1 MLNTSV
7 AFIIFKR
14 PDTTEKVF
22 NEIRKIKPKK
32 LFVIADGPKN
42 KDEEIK
48 CLKTREIINRV
59 DWNCQV
65 YKNYSDKNLGCRKR
79 VISGLN
85 WVFENVEESIILED
99 DCLPDQ
105 SFFYFCESLLEKYK
119 ENKEVMMISGNN
131 HLRNEENIIKNS
143 YYFSKFVYIWG
154 WATWRSSWNLMK
166 DDLSIDN
173 KVISDNFSSWKERTY
188 WKQVFKET
196 EKGYIDSWAY
206 TFFYCS
212 LKNNMKNICP
222 NVNLISNIG
231 FGDDSTNTGNSTDAY
246 SLNKKESISFPL
258 NHPEKIE
265 INKKA
270 DKISQ
275 KNSSNMN
282 LFRLFLKHLLKMIGM
297 FTFFRRIYYKIIN

>member
-1 MLNTSV
+1 MLEMPI

-32 LFVIADGPKN
+32 LFIIADGPRN
-42 KDEEIK
+42 KEEEIK
-48 CLKTREIINRV
+48 CKKTREIIDRV
-59 DWNCQV
+59 DWDCQV
-65 YKNYSDKNLGCRKR
+65 YKNYSEENLGCRKR
-79 VISGLN
+79 IISGLN
-85 WVFENVEESIILED
+85 WVFENVEKCIILED

-105 SFFYFCESLLEKYK
+105 SFFPFCENLLDEY
-119 ENKEVMMISGNN
+119 EDREDIMIVSGNN
-131 HLRNEENIIKNS
+131 HLKEKKDIIKDS
-143 YYFSKFVYIWG
+143 YYFSKFLYIWG
-154 WATWRSSWNLMK
+154 WATWRGSWNLMK
-166 DDLSIDN
+166 DNLIIDN
-173 KVISDNFSSWKERTY
+173 DVINNNFGNWKDKIY
-188 WKQVFKET
+188 WKYVFKET
-196 EKGYIDSWAY
+196 EEGFIDSWAY

-231 FGDDSTNTGNSTDAY
+231 FGDDSTNTGNYTDAY
-246 SLNKKESISFPL
+246 SLNKKEAISFPL

-282 LFRLFLKHLLKMIGM
+282 LFRLFLKHLLKRIGM